1 MKILRYIEKN
11 FEEAVMGILL
21 IGMALIL
28 MAQILMR
35 VFAQSSLAW
44 AEEVARYFY
53 VWSVFLSISCTIR
66 MRNIL
71 RVDFLIQIMPKGL
84 RRAFEV
90 LLDIANMIL
99 YGYLAWCSVTVVQN
113 VQASAQTS
121 PALKIPMYLVYAIVP
136 VGFALASL
144 RSIQKIYF
152 DVRGINDVLPADPS
166 ESL

>member
-1 MKILRYIEKN
+1 MRGDNVSVRLFRYIEKN

-21 IGMALIL
+21 IGMAVIL

-35 VFAQSSLAW
+35 IFAQNSLPW

-66 MRNIL
+66 MKNIL
-71 RVDFLIQIMPKGL
+71 RVDFLLQIAPSWLKKILEVCIGL
-84 RRAFEV
+84 V
-90 LLDIANMIL
+90 NTVL
-99 YGYLAWCSVTVVQN
+99 YGYLAYHSVTVVQN

-136 VGFALASL
+136 IGFALASV

-152 DVRGINDVLPADPS
+152 DIKEA
-166 ESL
+166 

>member
-1 MKILRYIEKN
+1 MKCLRYIEKN
-11 FEEAVMGILL
+11 FEEAVMGVLL

-35 VFAQSSLAW
+35 VFAQNSLSW

-71 RVDFLIQIMPKGL
+71 RVDFLLQIMPSSLKTC
-84 RRAFEV
+84 FEV
-90 LLDIANMIL
+90 LLSLANMIL
-99 YGYLAWCSVTVVQN
+99 YGYLAYCSVTVVQN

-121 PALKIPMYLVYAIVP
+121 PALKIPMYIIYAIVP

-152 DVRGINDVLPADPS
+152 DVKGINDVQPVKAS

>member
-1 MKILRYIEKN
+1 MSKCLRYLEKN
-11 FEEAVMGILL
+11 FEEAVMGVLL

-35 VFAQSSLAW
+35 VFAQNSLSW

-66 MRNIL
+66 MKNIL
-71 RVDFLIQIMPKGL
+71 RVDFLLQIMPKFL
-84 RRAFEV
+84 RRFFEAC
-90 LLDIANMIL
+90 LDAVNVIL
-99 YGYLAWCSVTVVQN
+99 YGYLAYHSVTVVQN

-136 VGFALASL
+136 FGFALASV
-144 RSIQKIYF
+144 RSIQSIYF
-152 DVRGINDVLPADPS
+152 HLTGKEA
-166 ESL
+166 